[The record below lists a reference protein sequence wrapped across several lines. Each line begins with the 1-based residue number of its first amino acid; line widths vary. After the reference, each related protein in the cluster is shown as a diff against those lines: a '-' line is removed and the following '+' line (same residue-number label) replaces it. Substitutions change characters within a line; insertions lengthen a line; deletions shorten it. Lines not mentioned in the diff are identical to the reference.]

1 MWILCFSMSERRE
14 CKNNVKV
21 YRTMFLC
28 ADVWR
33 FASKYMSCDSSYTK
47 QICQTCA
54 KVCEACV
61 KECERH
67 TDMSHCKQCSQVCY
81 ECAKICNTMIA
92 TK

>member
-1 MWILCFSMSERRE
+1 MSERRE

-28 ADVWR
+28 ADVCR

-67 TDMSHCKQCSQVCY
+67 HMTIVNNVHNYAMNVRRFV
-81 ECAKICNTMIA
+81 EICNII
-92 TK
+92 K